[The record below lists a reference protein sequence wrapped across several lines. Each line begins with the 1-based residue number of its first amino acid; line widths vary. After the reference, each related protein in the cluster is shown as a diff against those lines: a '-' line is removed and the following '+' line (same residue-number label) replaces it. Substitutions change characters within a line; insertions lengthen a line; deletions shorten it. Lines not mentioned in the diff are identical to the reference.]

1 MQIAKKESFKM
12 ARETNCPI
20 CQKLLIGGQ
29 CPDCGYYVDTHKL
42 ASDINDLD
50 VNAGHLCESHN
61 GGSNYNTYKSD
72 AGHLCES
79 HNGEPSIRLFSANE
93 RDAADMTKS
102 DQQIKKEHD
111 FFILGVILTMI
122 FPIWGYIISQIILVS
137 VKANPKYK
145 KKLTTVFVVMI
156 IIHVIVFAGSTILS
170 LLGME

>member
-1 MQIAKKESFKM
+1 M

-29 CPDCGYYVDTHKL
+29 CPDCGYYVDTHQL

-61 GGSNYNTYKSD
+61 GGSNYNTYEAD

-79 HNGEPSIRLFSANE
+79 HNGEPSIKIFSANE
-93 RDAADMTKS
+93 RDAVDMSKS

-122 FPIWGYIISQIILVS
+122 FPIWGYILSQAVLTSI
-137 VKANPKYK
+137 KANPKYK

-156 IIHVIVFAGSTILS
+156 VITVIFYVGGILLS
-170 LLGME
+170 FLTA

>member
-1 MQIAKKESFKM
+1 M

-61 GGSNYNTYKSD
+61 GGNSYNTYKSD

-79 HNGEPSIRLFSANE
+79 HNGEPSIKTFSSKE
-93 RDAADMTKS
+93 RDAEDMSKT
-102 DQQIKKEHD
+102 DQQIKNEHGL
-111 FFILGVILTMI
+111 FILGIILTVTLGL
-122 FPIWGYIISQIILVS
+122 WGYIISHVILKS
-137 VKANPKYK
+137 QRANPKYT
-145 KKLTTVFVVMI
+145 KKLTIVFVVMI
-156 IIHVIVFAGSTILS
+156 VIYALFYVGSILLT
-170 LLGME
+170 LLSEL

>member
-1 MQIAKKESFKM
+1 M

-29 CPDCGYYVDTHKL
+29 CPDCGYYVDTHQL

-61 GGSNYNTYKSD
+61 GGSNYNTYEAD

-79 HNGEPSIRLFSANE
+79 HNGEPSVKVFSAKE
-93 RDAADMTKS
+93 RDINDMSKS
-102 DQQIKKEHD
+102 DQQLKKERD
-111 FFILGVILTMI
+111 YFILSVILTVTLGL
-122 FPIWGYIISQIILVS
+122 WGYLISHILLAS

-156 IIHVIVFAGSTILS
+156 VITVIFYVGSILLS
-170 LLGME
+170 FMTA